1 MISGIDRYYQIA
13 RCFRDEDLRADRQPE
28 FTQVDVE
35 MAFVD
40 EEDVIGLVEAMM
52 SRLFRDVVGKEIQ
65 VPFPRLTYSE
75 AMEEYGTDR
84 PDTRFGMKI
93 SDITAQAEKSE
104 FRVFSELA
112 ASGGAVKAV
121 CVDGGAGRLTRKKL
135 DLLAA
140 TAKENGAGGLAW
152 AKIGEDGA
160 WQSSLDKFF
169 PVPLKQEVNTRLG
182 AKPGDAILMVAGAG
196 PVALRVLGGIRLS
209 VAEDLGMIPEGA
221 FALTWVTLFP
231 LMEYSE
237 EEKRLTAVHHPFT
250 APLDEDI
257 DLLSSNPGDV
267 RARAY
272 DIVMNGTEIGG
283 GSIRIHT
290 PTIQR
295 KVFETLGI
303 SAAEAEAKFGFLLNA
318 LKYGAP
324 PHGGIA
330 LGFDRLVA
338 MLAGVPSIREVIA
351 FPKTTSASCLLT
363 GAPSRVD
370 ADQLKELGL
379 ELKL

>member
-1 MISGIDRYYQIA
+1 
-13 RCFRDEDLRADRQPE
+13 
-28 FTQVDVE
+28 
-35 MAFVD
+35 
-40 EEDVIGLVEAMM
+40 
-52 SRLFRDVVGKEIQ
+52 
-65 VPFPRLTYSE
+65 
-75 AMEEYGTDR
+75 
-84 PDTRFGMKI
+84 MKI

-121 CVDGGAGRLTRKKL
+121 CVDGGAGRLTRKKF

-196 PVALRVLGGIRLS
+196 PVALHVLGGIRLS
-209 VAEDLGMIPEGA
+209 VADDLGLIPEGA